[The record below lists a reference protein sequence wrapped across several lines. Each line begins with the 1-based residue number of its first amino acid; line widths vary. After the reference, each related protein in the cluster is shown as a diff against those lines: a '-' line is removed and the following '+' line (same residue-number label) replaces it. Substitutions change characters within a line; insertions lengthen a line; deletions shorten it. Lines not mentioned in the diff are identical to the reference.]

1 MAGGDHPDDHA
12 RVTDIVSVIA
22 GVDLGGTKIQTVI
35 MRSGRIVGGARVPTP
50 QTGAADVVDAIAS
63 AVRHSLH
70 DAGVADAI
78 AAVGIG
84 SPGEINPEAG
94 VVSHSPNVPG
104 FDAPVKLAPLV
115 SQALGGLPVR
125 LDNDVRV
132 AIRGEHERG
141 AGRPFDDLLGVF
153 VGTGVGGGLV
163 LGGAIYDGRGAGGE
177 IGHTTVR
184 DGGRMCSDGRRGHL
198 EAYAGRGR
206 IEAEARRRV
215 EQGAETILFTLM
227 ERKGRSRLTSGVI
240 ARALERKDA
249 LATELIDDAVWAL
262 GIALSNAQN
271 LLDLR
276 AIIIGGGLGDR
287 LGRPF
292 VDRIAKAMR
301 PQLFVPERA
310 PRMLTTEL
318 GDVAGAVGAAVLA
331 GG

>member
-1 MAGGDHPDDHA
+1 MAGL
-12 RVTDIVSVIA
+12 IA
-22 GVDLGGTKIQTVI
+22 GVDLGGTKIQAVV
-35 MRSGRIVGGARVPTP
+35 MRSGRIVGDARAPTP
-50 QTGAADVVDAIAS
+50 QTGPVDVFDAIS
-63 AVRHSLH
+63 AAVSHALH
-70 DAGVADAI
+70 DAGAGHAL

-84 SPGEINPEAG
+84 SPGEIDAEGG
-94 VVSHSPNVPG
+94 VVAHSPNVPG
-104 FDAPVKLAPLV
+104 FDAPVWLGPLV
-115 SQALGGLPVR
+115 SGALGGLPVR

-163 LGGAIYDGRGAGGE
+163 LGGEIHDGRGAGG
-177 IGHTTVR
+177 
-184 DGGRMCSDGRRGHL
+184 
-198 EAYAGRGR
+198 
-206 IEAEARRRV
+206 
-215 EQGAETILFTLM
+215 AETNLFTLM

-240 ARALERKDA
+240 ARALQTNDP
-249 LATELIDDAVWAL
+249 LTTELIDDAVWAL

-271 LLDLR
+271 LLDLE

-287 LGRPF
+287 LGGPF
-292 VDRIAKAMR
+292 VDRIAEAMR

-318 GDVAGAVGAAVLA
+318 GDLAGAAGAAVLA

>member
-1 MAGGDHPDDHA
+1 MA
-12 RVTDIVSVIA
+12 SVIA
-22 GVDLGGTKIQTVI
+22 GVDLGGTKIQTVV
-35 MRSGRIVGGARVPTP
+35 MRSGRILGGARVPTP
-50 QTGAADVVDAIAS
+50 QTGAADVVDAIAA

-70 DAGVADAI
+70 DAGVTDAPP

-84 SPGEINPEAG
+84 SPGEIDAEAG

-104 FDAPVKLAPLV
+104 FDAPVTLAALV

-132 AIRGEHERG
+132 AILGEHRRG
-141 AGRPFDDLLGVF
+141 AGRPFDDLLGIF

-163 LGGAIYDGRGAGGE
+163 LGGDIYDGRGAGGE
-177 IGHTTVR
+177 IGHTTVQ

-215 EQGAETILFTLM
+215 DEGAETTLFTLM
-227 ERKGRSRLTSGVI
+227 ERKARTRLTSGVI
-240 ARALERKDA
+240 ARAWERDDA
-249 LATELIDDAVWAL
+249 MTKELIEDAVWAL

-271 LLDLR
+271 LLDLQ

-292 VDRIAKAMR
+292 VDRIAEAMQPR
-301 PQLFVPERA
+301 LFVPERA
-310 PRMLTTEL
+310 PTMLSTEL
-318 GDVAGAVGAAVLA
+318 GDLAGAVGAAVLA
-331 GG
+331 GS